1 MHGGNLS
8 TNQVMVQATTN
19 NNKNRTADSRTLMRK
34 KKGSEKKNYM
44 FNMDSVEKD

>member
-19 NNKNRTADSRTLMRK
+19 NNKNRTADSRTLMG

-44 FNMDSVEKD
+44 FNVDSVEKD